1 MRGWEAGRERKSGV
15 VTGAMS
21 GEKTGMET
29 GMKMGGGDQGG
40 VVYGEGGLAGWRR
53 KKRMR

>member
-40 VVYGEGGLAGWRR
+40 VVCGEGGLAGWRR